1 MAKCDHIKLQT
12 TSLTVA
18 KLWGSFWL
26 LEKVMHAVSVFL
38 FTSGIVYPPIVIWS
52 KYPFFLKKKD
62 CFIIHSAIKVMWTIL
77 GFS

>member
-52 KYPFFLKKKD
+52 KYPFF
-62 CFIIHSAIKVMWTIL
+62 
-77 GFS
+77 